1 MYDVP
6 MRRGVASRK
15 PRGEWAPGTVIDGRY
30 RIDGRIGR
38 GAMATVYD
46 AEHLGLGRRIAI
58 KVPQNTLEKF
68 DQARFLRE
76 VRTLAAIDH
85 PNVCRVT
92 DSGVFEDAPVMVMER
107 LEGVVVGDSMHQ
119 GRHIPVDEA
128 IAITKQ
134 ILLGLA
140 AAHDIGALHRD
151 VKPGNVML
159 LDRDVLAVKI
169 FDFGLV
175 KPNAIEPN
183 EVTETGITVGT
194 PLYMAPE
201 QLRGRRDLDARCD
214 VYGAGA
220 TLFHML
226 AGRPPFEDTGQ
237 NLLLRVAR
245 GQTLNLAEIAPSLS
259 PELVEVVRRSMHLDR
274 EQRYET
280 ANDFHAALDAL
291 SPQLLDL
298 TFSDE
303 PDTMPELDTDLLP
316 EELRKAILAVR
327 GEDASK
333 KS

>member
-1 MYDVP
+1 
-6 MRRGVASRK
+6 MRRGAASK
-15 PRGEWAPGTVIDGRY
+15 TPRGEWAAGTVIDGRY
-30 RIDGRIGR
+30 RVDGRIGR
-38 GAMATVYD
+38 GAMATVYE
-46 AEHLGLGRRIAI
+46 AEHLGLGRRVAI

-92 DSGVFEDAPVMVMER
+92 DSGVFEDAPFMVMER
-107 LEGVVVGDSMHQ
+107 LEGIVVGDAMIK
-119 GRHIPVDEA
+119 GRVFGIHEA
-128 IAITKQ
+128 MAITKQ

-140 AAHDIGALHRD
+140 ASHDIGALHRD

-175 KPNAIEPN
+175 KPNSIQPS

-201 QLRGRRDLDARCD
+201 QLRGRRDLDGRSD

-245 GQTLNLAEIAPSLS
+245 GQHLRLDEIALHVP
-259 PELVEVVRRSMHLDR
+259 PELSLIVHKAMTTDR
-274 EQRYET
+274 DARYAT
-280 ANDFHAALDAL
+280 ADEFRAALDTIIADD
-291 SPQLLDL
+291 SPTTELPNLAYDN
-298 TFSDE
+298 D
-303 PDTMPELDTDLLP
+303 PDTTPELHTDLLP
-316 EELRKAILAVR
+316 EELRLAILKAR
-327 GEDASK
+327 DEQK

>member
-1 MYDVP
+1 
-6 MRRGVASRK
+6 MRRGAASRA
-15 PRGEWAPGTVIDGRY
+15 PQGEWAAGTIVDGRY
-30 RIDGRIGR
+30 RIEGRIGR

-46 AEHLGLGRRIAI
+46 AEHLHMGRRVAI

-92 DSGVFEDAPVMVMER
+92 DSGVFEDQPYMVMER
-107 LEGVVVGDSMHQ
+107 LEGVVVGDAMLR
-119 GRHIPVDEA
+119 GRLFTIEEA

-134 ILLGLA
+134 ILIGLA

-175 KPNAIEPN
+175 KPNSIEPG

-201 QLRGRRDLDARCD
+201 QLRGRRDLDGRCD

-226 AGRPPFEDTGQ
+226 ARQPPFEDTGQ

-245 GQTLNLAEIAPSLS
+245 GQHLRLNEVAPGLD
-259 PELVEVVRRSMHLDR
+259 PQLVEVVHRSMSLDR
-274 EQRYET
+274 DQRYGSAEE
-280 ANDFHAALDAL
+280 FRAALDGIAPL
-291 SPQLLDL
+291 PDL
-298 TFSDE
+298 TYGDE
-303 PDTMPELDTDLLP
+303 PDTTPELDTDLLP
-316 EELRKAILAVR
+316 EELRLAILKAR
-327 GEDASK
+327 NEEAAKGK
-333 KS
+333 